1 MLTKGR
7 FISMITEKFSGY
19 VMDSGNADLMSY
31 RKAGWI
37 EEQDVIGKD
46 EELDR
51 RTAARI
57 IHMFMK
63 KILGIRD
70 LKDITPAYGLKDLF
84 DCRVCAAHIAEVYIR
99 GIIQPIDMN
108 GMLIFDVFRSVSE
121 EEAEKMIA
129 VLNEVWQNYKSDSGE

>member
-7 FISMITEKFSGY
+7 FISMIEEKFSDY

-70 LKDITPAYGLKDLF
+70 LKDGLKDLF